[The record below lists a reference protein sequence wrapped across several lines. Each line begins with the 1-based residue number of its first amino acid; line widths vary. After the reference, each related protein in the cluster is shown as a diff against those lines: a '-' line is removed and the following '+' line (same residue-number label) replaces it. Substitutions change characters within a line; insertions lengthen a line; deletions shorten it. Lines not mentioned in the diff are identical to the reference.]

1 MEVFKKYISPHQL
14 DNCLLDVCV
23 FKTPELLLPSSGL
36 VQIKGLAALL
46 ECPKTL
52 RACSHRGRFSFRVSL
67 SFFPV
72 FPPTFESHNDCI
84 LCIISGLFGSRTFQA
99 SVILR

>member
-1 MEVFKKYISPHQL
+1 MEVLKKYISPHQL

-46 ECPKTL
+46 EYPKTL
-52 RACSHRGRFSFRVSL
+52 RARSL
-67 SFFPV
+67 FQSQSQFFPCV
-72 FPPTFESHNDCI
+72 SSYI
-84 LCIISGLFGSRTFQA
+84 RISQ
-99 SVILR
+99 